1 MRTAPRRDA
10 ANLTAES
17 MMEALESRKML
28 DGVTSSLP
36 PVPPVDL
43 SRPVDAATLHAL
55 GDQLHTLGGD
65 GSAETADASP
75 WIDQWFPQEPA
86 RALTQP
92 VIIPRSSE
100 LDLRSLDDGSGDG
113 VTDNDIYQFN
123 RPAPTA
129 AAQNPAA
136 PAAPASHAIPAPAA
150 SVLWIESRTDANAP
164 ASATINPSPVAR
176 TFIA

>member
-1 MRTAPRRDA
+1 MRTAARRDA
-10 ANLTAES
+10 AKLTAES
-17 MMEALESRKML
+17 MMEALESRSML

-65 GSAETADASP
+65 GSAESADASP

-86 RALTQP
+86 RPTSQP
-92 VIIPRSSE
+92 VIIPRSSD

-123 RPAPTA
+123 KPAPTA
-129 AAQNPAA
+129 VVQN

-150 SVLWIESRTDANAP
+150 SVLWIESRIDANAP
-164 ASATINPSPVAR
+164 ESATINPAPVAR